1 MKTTIRPLTLCAVI
15 GALLVSACSVVAEA
29 PPAPA
34 PGRDRQQSRDD
45 DRRGD
50 RRDDRHDRRD
60 DRRDDRRGDR
70 RDERRDDDR
79 RGSVQVQI
87 GGYFGERQRASAY
100 EYYGQPQRAHCPPGL
115 ARKGNGCQPPGQAK
129 KWKLGQPL
137 PRDIGYRPI
146 EPELR
151 VRIGLPP
158 AGYEYVRVAQDILM
172 IAVGTAIVIDAIE
185 DLQR

>member
-1 MKTTIRPLTLCAVI
+1 MKKTIRPLTLCAVI

-45 DRRGD
+45 DRRGE

-60 DRRDDRRGDR
+60 DRRGD
-70 RDERRDDDR
+70 RRDDDR

-115 ARKGNGCQPPGQAK
+115 AKKGNGCQPPGQAK